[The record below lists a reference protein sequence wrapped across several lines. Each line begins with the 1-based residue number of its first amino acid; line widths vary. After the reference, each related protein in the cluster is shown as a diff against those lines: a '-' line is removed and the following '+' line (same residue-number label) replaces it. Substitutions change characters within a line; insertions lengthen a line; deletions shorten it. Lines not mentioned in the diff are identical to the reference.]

1 MRATTTPKRRDES
14 GAVVIEFAVVFIVFV
29 LLLWGLVT
37 YGVVFAVQQSLEH
50 AADEAT
56 RVGFGQTDPAIVEQA
71 AKDVITDQLSWL
83 GEAGAFD
90 PATGDSVQVAP
101 CPYTVNGETPD
112 CLAVV
117 VTFDW
122 ANDALIPALFDV
134 GIPDVLSAT
143 ATVTTG

>member
-1 MRATTTPKRRDES
+1 MTARRQRREDET
-14 GAVVIEFAVVFIVFV
+14 GAVVVEFAVVFIVFV

-56 RVGFGQTDPAIVEQA
+56 RVGYGQQDTAIIEQA
-71 AKDVITDQLSWL
+71 AVDVINDQMQWL
-83 GEAGAFD
+83 GAAGAFD
-90 PATGDSVQVAP
+90 PATGDRAEVVP
-101 CPYTVNGETPD
+101 CPYTVDGRQPD
-112 CLAVV
+112 CLEVE

-122 ANDALIPALFDV
+122 ADDALIPALFDV

-143 ATVTTG
+143 ATITVG

>member
-1 MRATTTPKRRDES
+1 MTPPARSPRDES

-29 LLLWGLVT
+29 LLLWGLIS

-56 RVGFGQTDPAIVEQA
+56 RVGYGQTNQAIAEQA
-71 AKDVITDQLSWL
+71 AIDIINDQLSWL
-83 GEAGAFD
+83 GDAGAYD
-90 PATGDSVQVAP
+90 PATGDSVDVVP
-101 CPYTVNGETPD
+101 CPYTVDGSTPD
-112 CLAVV
+112 CLEVV